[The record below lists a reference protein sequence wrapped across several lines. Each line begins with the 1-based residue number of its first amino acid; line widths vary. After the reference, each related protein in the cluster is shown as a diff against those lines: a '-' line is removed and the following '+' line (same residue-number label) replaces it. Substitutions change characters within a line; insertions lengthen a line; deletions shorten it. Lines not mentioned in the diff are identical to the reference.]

1 MTSSFINANYDI
13 PRNTGIKAFRD
24 IEKYYKQIRCVG
36 HGGFAS
42 VFLAKKLSSEKEYAI
57 KIFHNEVISDEYLVE
72 NRRRRTSST
81 TGDANDE
88 EEIEAFTRE
97 LAVLNKLRVNPD
109 KDARDLSIVY
119 VKEYF
124 QATNFAAIVMAYAN
138 GGTLAELIDK
148 KGNEENSM
156 PFSERR
162 ICWYALQLSE
172 ALSYAHERN
181 IYHHDVKSS
190 NVLIDR
196 QEGGKLV
203 LTDWGSAIGE
213 GEESFT
219 ISQLYASPELQS
231 EYNRV
236 SEQEESDN
244 DTENSGI
251 IVEGDKNDAFGLGCI
266 ILELIYCQKLVN
278 IAEENIADIISTKGV
293 DAVLDLPSLRL
304 PWLSAG
310 CDTSHEDPTIGYSYE
325 LRCFAKSL
333 LELDPSIRYTPKEI
347 AGPLRDDPRSPLLQS
362 FVVAAE
368 TTILGDAITMD
379 NIQLGMFIQFSY
391 GEDDFDSEEEE
402 EEADKCK
409 IIHKDC
415 IGVVVGLDPDGLY
428 ANCAFPTAL
437 FSFKLKSVRIGASKT
452 NSTELKPRFEVI
464 VGPSVDLQIDGYHST
479 ISGCVSFQYL
489 QRVLGIEHASRL
501 RMGHV
506 INPKCVVVFLDTERD
521 IAILAPTKKNK
532 VIEASAQPGM
542 FPLVPWQ
549 VDPVEK
555 KSPSVPQYW
564 DTNEMKIVEETEPR
578 QREIVTNLF
587 FADRMDIQEY
597 EILSIKRV
605 QCNILWSIFAKKS
618 VSIASENFGN
628 WNWQRLFLG
637 TFDYDPESLLLHDP
651 TSFFYPSVHCNGLT
665 LTGAFGAH
673 RSRYEANNLNKIV
686 LARAAVGKLSRDLS
700 TQYHSKMINGEV
712 QLPETSQVF
721 PEYIITY
728 RRLEGAR
735 VRQTTSTGRRRVRTN
750 QNINL
755 RNMMEAVTLNSRPPR
770 NANMVDSTASSG
782 ISEAF
787 LSSNNIPTRSPVA
800 MGRRS
805 LKPEGSQLTALKQRE
820 GTESANASI
829 KPDSTRSP
837 NEVKATD
844 KALQK
849 SSTKKCVICLE
860 RDVRKLLLPCG
871 HPCLCE
877 VCGTEQ
883 GLSKLKHKCPECRAK
898 VKTVVSFFGRVVND

>member
-1 MTSSFINANYDI
+1 MNSTYDI
-13 PRNTGIKAFRD
+13 PKNTGIKSFKD
-24 IEKYYKQIRCVG
+24 IEKYYEQIGCIG

-72 NRRRRTSST
+72 NRRRRTNSTST
-81 TGDANDE
+81 TEDANDE

-109 KDARDLSIVY
+109 KDSRDLSIVY

-148 KGNEENSM
+148 KGNEENFV

-196 QEGGKLV
+196 QEGGKMV

-219 ISQLYASPELQS
+219 ISHLYASPELQS

-236 SEQEESDN
+236 SEQEESDS
-244 DTENSGI
+244 DTGNSGI
-251 IVEGDKNDAFGLGCI
+251 IVEGDKVDAFGLGCI

-278 IAEENIADIISTKGV
+278 IVEENISEIISTKGV

-310 CDTSHEDPTIGYSYE
+310 CDTSHEDPTIGYSHE

-347 AGPLRDDPRSPLLQS
+347 AGPLRNDSRSPLLQS

-368 TTILGDAITMD
+368 TAIQGNAVTMD
-379 NIQLGMFIQFSY
+379 NIQLGMFVQFSY
-391 GEDDFDSEEEE
+391 DKDDFDSEEEE
-402 EEADKCK
+402 QEADKCK
-409 IIHKDC
+409 IIHNDC

-437 FSFKLKSVRIGASKT
+437 FSFKLKSVRIGASKM
-452 NSTELKPRFEVI
+452 NSTELKPRFEV
-464 VGPSVDLQIDGYHST
+464 VVAPSVDLHIDGYHST
-479 ISGCVSFQYL
+479 FSGCISFQYL
-489 QRVLGIEHASRL
+489 QHVLGIEHASRL
-501 RMGHV
+501 RMGYV
-506 INPKCVVVFLDTERD
+506 INPKCVVVFLDLERD
-521 IAILAPTKKNK
+521 IVILGPTEKNK
-532 VIEASAQPGM
+532 VLEVSGQPGM

-549 VDPVEK
+549 VDLAEK
-555 KSPSVPQYW
+555 KSPPVPQYW

-587 FADRMDIQEY
+587 FADRMGIQEY

-605 QCNILWSIFAKKS
+605 QCKILWSTFAKKS
-618 VSIASENFGN
+618 VSISSENFGN

-651 TSFFYPSVHCNGLT
+651 TSFFYPSIHSNGLT
-665 LTGAFGAH
+665 LTDAFGAH
-673 RSRYEANNLNKIV
+673 RSRYEVNNLNKIV
-686 LARAAVGKLSRDLS
+686 LARAAVGKLSRDRS
-700 TQYHSKMINGEV
+700 TKGHSKMINGEV
-712 QLPETSQVF
+712 QLPETSQAC

-735 VRQTTSTGRRRVRTN
+735 VRQSTSTGRRRVRTN

-755 RNMMEAVTLNSRPPR
+755 WNMMEAVTLNSRSSR
-770 NANMVDSTASSG
+770 NANIFGSTASSD
-782 ISEAF
+782 ISENF
-787 LSSNNIPTRSPVA
+787 SSSNNSIPTRSPVA
-800 MGRRS
+800 LSRRS
-805 LKPEGSQLTALKQRE
+805 LKPEGSQPAALKQRE
-820 GTESANASI
+820 GTEADNDSI
-829 KPDSTRSP
+829 NPDSNRSS
-837 NEVKATD
+837 NQMKVTD
-844 KALQK
+844 EALQK
-849 SSTKKCVICLE
+849 SSTKKCVICIE

-877 VCGTEQ
+877 VCGTDQ